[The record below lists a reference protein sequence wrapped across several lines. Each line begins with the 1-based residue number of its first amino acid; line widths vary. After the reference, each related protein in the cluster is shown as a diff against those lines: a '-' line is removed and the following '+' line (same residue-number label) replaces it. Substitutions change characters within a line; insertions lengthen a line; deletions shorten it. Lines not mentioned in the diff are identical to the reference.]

1 MNRLATHGS
10 KPGKSTPGNELAAR
24 SSTAATTAGSEQR
37 DSAGADLELSITAKE
52 PRIDSR
58 LLALN
63 LGIKH
68 QSMLELIKE
77 HHADFEELGLLR
89 FQTGERTGGRSE
101 RFAQLNGDQ
110 AYLVL
115 TYSRNTVRVRE
126 LKVRMVKAFRAARR
140 AAELCLV
147 EYSPAY
153 HDLHDAKKRRAG
165 GSPNS
170 LWMHSNA
177 NRELNRIAGVQPGQ
191 RRKAG
196 PWQQSLLTL
205 SCVIA
210 AKAIDNAPDGIKV
223 HESIKAALKP
233 LEELLALP
241 GQQESA

>member
-1 MNRLATHGS
+1 MNPIATHGA
-10 KPGKSTPGNELAAR
+10 KPGKSTPGNEVAAR
-24 SSTAATTAGSEQR
+24 SLTAATSAGSEQR
-37 DSAGADLELSITAKE
+37 DSAGADLALTITAKE

-68 QSMLELIKE
+68 QSMFELIKA

-89 FQTGERTGGRSE
+89 FQTGERTGGRPE
-101 RFAQLNGDQ
+101 RFAQLNEDQ

-126 LKVRMVKAFRAARR
+126 LKVRMVKAFRAARH
-140 AAELCLV
+140 AAEIRLV

-153 HDLHDAKKRRAG
+153 HNFHDAIKRRAG
-165 GSPNS
+165 GSPNAR
-170 LWMHSNA
+170 WMHSNA

-191 RRKAG
+191 RGKAG
-196 PWQQSLLTL
+196 PLQQSLLTL
-205 SCVIA
+205 ACVVG
-210 AKAIDNAPDGIKV
+210 AKAVENAPEAIKV
-223 HESIKAALKP
+223 HECIKSALKP